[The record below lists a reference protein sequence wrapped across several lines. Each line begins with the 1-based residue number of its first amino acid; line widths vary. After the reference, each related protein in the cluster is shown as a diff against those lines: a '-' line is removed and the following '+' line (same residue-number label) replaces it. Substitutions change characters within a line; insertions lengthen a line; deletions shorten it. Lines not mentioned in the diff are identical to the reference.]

1 MAASGSRLL
10 RGAPFWNDVLNPYKT
25 GKLLSEYLLFHY
37 GSAEEIFGRMPV
49 PGETRDFPARCV
61 RELADLAALPAAA
74 RALDLG
80 CAVGRSTFELCR
92 SCTDVLGIDLS
103 ETFIQ
108 AAGLLR
114 ERGTLAAEV
123 PLEGDICEEVVLRV
137 PDGVDRA
144 RARFRVGDAMELP
157 ADLGAFDLVLGANLV
172 CRLPEPRRFLRQL
185 PRLVKPG
192 GQLLLTT
199 PFTWLEQFT
208 PRSQWLG
215 GRKEEKIR
223 SADAL
228 KAILEPDFELQLT
241 RDLPFAIR
249 EHQRKFQ
256 FGIALGWRWI
266 RR

>member
-1 MAASGSRLL
+1 LL
-10 RGAPFWNDVLNPYKT
+10 R
-25 GKLLSEYLLFHY
+25 
-37 GSAEEIFGRMPV
+37 
-49 PGETRDFPARCV
+49 
-61 RELADLAALPAAA
+61 
-74 RALDLG
+74 
-80 CAVGRSTFELCR
+80 
-92 SCTDVLGIDLS
+92 
-103 ETFIQ
+103 Q
-108 AAGLLR
+108 
-114 ERGTLAAEV
+114 RGTLAAEV

-215 GRKEEKIR
+215 GRREEKIR

>member
-1 MAASGSRLL
+1 
-10 RGAPFWNDVLNPYKT
+10 VLNPYET

-37 GSAEEIFGRMPV
+37 GSAEEILGRMPI
-49 PGETRDFPARCV
+49 PREALDFPARCV
-61 RELADLAALPAAA
+61 WELADFAALPAG
-74 RALDLG
+74 RALDVG
-80 CAVGRSTFELCR
+80 CAVGRSTFELCK
-92 SCTDVLGIDLS
+92 SFAEVLGIDLS

-108 AAGLLR
+108 AAGLLQ
-114 ERGTLAAEV
+114 EKGALVTGIS
-123 PLEGDICEEVVLRV
+123 LEGDLCQEVTLRV

-144 RARFRVGDAMELP
+144 RACFRVGDAMELP
-157 ADLGAFDLVLGANLV
+157 ADLGAFELVLGANLV

-208 PRSQWLG
+208 PRSRWLG
-215 GRKEEKIR
+215 GRGEEKIR

-228 KAILEPDFELQLT
+228 QTILEPDFELQLT
-241 RDLPFAIR
+241 RDLPFVIR
-249 EHQRKFQ
+249 EHERKFQ
-256 FGIALGWRWI
+256 FGIALGWRWL

>member
-1 MAASGSRLL
+1 
-10 RGAPFWNDVLNPYKT
+10 
-25 GKLLSEYLLFHY
+25 
-37 GSAEEIFGRMPV
+37 
-49 PGETRDFPARCV
+49 
-61 RELADLAALPAAA
+61 
-74 RALDLG
+74 
-80 CAVGRSTFELCR
+80 
-92 SCTDVLGIDLS
+92 
-103 ETFIQ
+103 
-108 AAGLLR
+108 
-114 ERGTLAAEV
+114 
-123 PLEGDICEEVVLRV
+123 
-137 PDGVDRA
+137 
-144 RARFRVGDAMELP
+144 MELP
-157 ADLGAFDLVLGANLV
+157 ADLGACDLVLGANLV

-215 GRKEEKIR
+215 GRREEKIR

-228 KAILEPDFELQLT
+228 EAILEPDFELQLT